1 MPIRP
6 VQLWTLLMLLLAQ
19 RCLAGTNSP
28 PDATVPLPDSPVAPV
43 PAPAPSNAP
52 PAAVVVASAP
62 PTPPPLSPD
71 TMLAQIEAEIAAIP
85 DTELRSQRFPELKD
99 RFLTQFP
106 QHPGRWQLRFMEA
119 MLAAQN
125 EEGEQQVLAESILK
139 EIQESPDSPSA
150 LKAKSSGLTLAF
162 DYQQFLRKRCTGKV
176 FEEKI
181 TRHLRKFPQA
191 ENNTVYAQWLL
202 EAAATKAGT
211 NRLAAL
217 ESFTHSSIPHVAE
230 AARLKV
236 DIQKRLERL
245 RTQPVELRF
254 TSVDGKQVDLAT
266 LRGKVVL
273 VDFWAS
279 WCVEY
284 LALIPG
290 RVEAYR
296 TLKERGFEIVGISF
310 DEDKQALLDTAATR
324 HMSWPQYFDGKAWGN
339 AFATQYG
346 IEGLPMSWLINRE
359 GLLVGTDILTGLER
373 EVQKLL
379 EH

>member
-1 MPIRP
+1 
-6 VQLWTLLMLLLAQ
+6 MLLLAQ
-19 RCLAGTNSP
+19 RCLAGTNIP
-28 PDATVPLPDSPVAPV
+28 PDATVPLLDPLPAPTPS
-43 PAPAPSNAP
+43 PAPAVTNAT
-52 PAAVVVASAP
+52 PAAVV
-62 PTPPPLSPD
+62 TPPPSPEGLLS
-71 TMLAQIEAEIAAIP
+71 QIESEIAAIP
-85 DTELRSQRFPELKD
+85 DTELRAQRFPELKAH
-99 RFLTQFP
+99 FLTQFP
-106 QHPGRWQLRFMEA
+106 KHPGRWQLRFMEA
-119 MLAAQN
+119 LLAAQN
-125 EEGEQQVLAESILK
+125 EEGEQQLLAESILK
-139 EIQESPDSPSA
+139 EIQDAPDSPSL

-176 FEEKI
+176 FEERI
-181 TRHLRKFPQA
+181 THHLRRYPQA

-211 NRLAAL
+211 NRMAAL

-236 DIQKRLERL
+236 DVQKRLENL
-245 RTQPVELRF
+245 RTKPVDLRF
-254 TSVDGKQVDLAT
+254 TSFDGKQVDLAS

-296 TLKERGFEIVGISF
+296 TLKDRGFEIVGISF
-310 DEDKQALLDTAATR
+310 DEDRQALLDTIATR
-324 HMSWPQYFDGKAWGN
+324 HMSWPQHFDGKAWGN
-339 AFATQYG
+339 SFATQYG
-346 IEGLPMSWLINRE
+346 IEGLPMSWLINRD
-359 GLLVGTDILTGLER
+359 GLLVGTDILTGLDR